1 MSDPVGDMNHE
12 LACLDERFTG
22 KLHRLLEDAE
32 CLGFEEVLRWNPDGR
47 SFTIYQPKVFA
58 HIIMSAYFKHTKYKS
73 FQRQLNLYDFRREKR
88 DGIRGVCKSL
98 PVQPCHGCLTPLLI
112 FA

>member
-1 MSDPVGDMNHE
+1 MNQE
-12 LACLDERFTG
+12 LACLDERFTV

-32 CLGFEEVLRWNPDGR
+32 CQGFEDVLRWNPDGR

-58 HIIMSAYFKHTKYKS
+58 HTIVSAYFKQTQYKS
-73 FQRQLNLYDFRREKR
+73 FQRQLNLYDFHRETR

-98 PVQPCHGCLTPLLI
+98 PLPPCHGCLTPLLI
-112 FA
+112 HRFICIFA